1 MAVVYFLSHATTTDL
16 PNMKENAEGEMDKR
30 ISSRSSHDFCEKFTY
45 TTCLYIFQKVYKW
58 RSDDF

>member
-45 TTCLYIFQKVYKW
+45 TTCLYIFQKVYK
-58 RSDDF
+58 